1 MEEYQNLMNEI
12 TIRVVGIPAPQGSK
26 TLTRY
31 GAMIEASKKVKPW
44 RNDVEKAA
52 LECYDSGAINFPVK
66 VEIEFMFPRPIS
78 HYRTGQFAHL
88 LKDSA
93 PKHCISRINGDID
106 KVARSTLDGLSVS
119 AGGSVLEDDSL
130 VVELNTRKRYVN
142 KDELPGAY
150 IAISSICD

>member
-1 MEEYQNLMNEI
+1 MNEI

-26 TLTRY
+26 TLTRW

-44 RNDVEKAA
+44 RTDVKEAA
-52 LECYDSGAINFPVK
+52 LNCYSSGALNLPVK
-66 VEIEFMFPRPIS
+66 VDMEFMFPRPIS
-78 HYRTGQFAHL
+78 HYRTGQFSHL

-93 PKHCISRINGDID
+93 PRHCISRINGDID

-130 VVELNTRKRYVN
+130 VVELNTKKRYVN

-150 IAISSICD
+150 IAISSIND

>member
-1 MEEYQNLMNEI
+1 MNEI

-26 TLTRY
+26 TLTRW

-44 RNDVEKAA
+44 RSDVKEAA
-52 LECYDSGAINFPVK
+52 LECYNSGALNLPVRTD
-66 VEIEFMFPRPIS
+66 IEFVFPRPKS
-78 HYRTGQFAHL
+78 HYGTGKNADV
-88 LKDSA
+88 LKPSA
-93 PKHCISRINGDID
+93 PKFCTSRGNGDID
-106 KVARSTLDGLSVS
+106 KLARSTLDGLSVS

-130 VVELNTRKRYVN
+130 VVELNTKKRYVN

>member
-1 MEEYQNLMNEI
+1 MNEI

-26 TLTRY
+26 TLTRW

-44 RNDVEKAA
+44 RTDVKEAA
-52 LECYDSGAINFPVK
+52 LECYSSGALNLPVRAD
-66 VEIEFMFPRPIS
+66 IEFVFPRPKS
-78 HYRTGQFAHL
+78 HYGTGKNADV
-88 LKDSA
+88 LKPSA
-93 PKHCISRINGDID
+93 PKYCVQVEVMEILISLS
-106 KVARSTLDGLSVS
+106 RSTLDGLSVS

-130 VVELNTRKRYVN
+130 VVELNTKKRYIN

>member
-1 MEEYQNLMNEI
+1 MNEI
-12 TIRVVGIPAPQGSK
+12 SIRVVGIPAAQGSK

-31 GAMIEASKKVKPW
+31 GAMMESSKKVKPW
-44 RNDVEKAA
+44 RKNVEKAA

-106 KVARSTLDGLSVS
+106 KLSRSTLDGLSVS
-119 AGGSVLEDDSL
+119 AGGSVLEDDCL
-130 VVELNTRKRYVN
+130 AVELCARKRYVK

-150 IAISSICD
+150 IAISSINL

>member
-1 MEEYQNLMNEI
+1 MNEI

-44 RNDVEKAA
+44 RNDVKEAA
-52 LECYDSGAINFPVK
+52 LECYSSGALNMPVK
-66 VEIEFMFPRPIS
+66 ADIEFIFPRPKS
-78 HYRTGQFAHL
+78 HFGSGKNAEV
-88 LKDSA
+88 LKASS
-93 PKHCISRINGDID
+93 PKHCVSRGNGDID
-106 KVARSTLDGLSVS
+106 KLARSTLDGLSVS

-130 VVELNTRKRYVN
+130 VVELNTKKRYVN

-150 IAISSICD
+150 IAISSIND